1 MLFRC
6 ESTDDIWIPDKSALN
21 EAEHE
26 GEVPFRVTLICVTQI
41 LKDTYINTALHDPT
55 MAAYGE
61 RSSYVPAKCLQQSNL
76 GQLVR
81 QLFSL
86 FGVTC

>member
-26 GEVPFRVTLICVTQI
+26 GEVPFRVTLICVT
-41 LKDTYINTALHDPT
+41 
-55 MAAYGE
+55 
-61 RSSYVPAKCLQQSNL
+61 
-76 GQLVR
+76 
-81 QLFSL
+81 
-86 FGVTC
+86 